1 MLLMRGQV
9 DVVLSYS
16 LVDDDDDFNNNN
28 DIGIG
33 YKGVEE
39 ISEVSSI

>member
-16 LVDDDDDFNNNN
+16 LVDDDDDFNNDN